1 MIRDPKTFYFLFDWL
16 KVADKNLKHET
27 EYIIKSNEALAG
39 NKIKSEIE

>member
-16 KVADKNLKHET
+16 KVADKNLKHEA
-27 EYIIKSNEALAG
+27 EYIIKNNEALAG